1 MLFAL
6 FTQEISCQ
14 STGDIGVCSHL
25 LLRDFEACTV
35 SYGPCFSVPVLRL
48 GSKLH
53 GPEVPREKK
62 KLQGSVVYSRDQEM
76 RLVRYLLHL
85 CVQIHVGGEGFNEN
99 MKTNV

>member
-1 MLFAL
+1 MGQKF
-6 FTQEISCQ
+6 QE
-14 STGDIGVCSHL
+14 
-25 LLRDFEACTV
+25 
-35 SYGPCFSVPVLRL
+35 
-48 GSKLH
+48 K
-53 GPEVPREKK
+53 KK